1 MMKILKKISKGISFL
16 LIGLIKFYKKAISP
30 YKRSKCRYIPTCS
43 SYAIEAI
50 QKYGPVKGMYLGAK
64 RIARCNP
71 LHEGGYD
78 PVP

>member
-1 MMKILKKISKGISFL
+1 MKILKMIKKGISFL
-16 LIGLIKFYKKAISP
+16 LIGFIKFYKKAISP
-30 YKRSKCRYIPTCS
+30 YTRSKCRYIPTCS
-43 SYAIEAI
+43 AYAIEAI
-50 QKYGPVKGMYLGAK
+50 EKYGPFKGSVLAAK

>member
-1 MMKILKKISKGISFL
+1 MKILKKISKGISFL

-50 QKYGPVKGMYLGAK
+50 QKYGPVKGVYLGAK

>member
-1 MMKILKKISKGISFL
+1 MNIFKKIGKGISFL
-16 LIGLIKFYKKAISP
+16 LIGFIKFYKKAISP

-50 QKYGPVKGMYLGAK
+50 QKYGPVKGTYLGIK
-64 RIARCNP
+64 RILRCNP

>member
-1 MMKILKKISKGISFL
+1 MNIFKKISKGISFL
-16 LIGLIKFYKKAISP
+16 LIGFIKFYKKAISP

-50 QKYGPVKGMYLGAK
+50 QKYGPVKGSYLGIK
-64 RIARCNP
+64 RILRCNP

>member
-1 MMKILKKISKGISFL
+1 MKIFKKIGKGISFL

-50 QKYGPVKGMYLGAK
+50 QKYGPVKGSYLGIK
-64 RIARCNP
+64 RILRCNP

>member
-1 MMKILKKISKGISFL
+1 MKILKKISKGISFL

-30 YKRSKCRYIPTCS
+30 YKRSRCRYIPTCS

-50 QKYGPVKGMYLGAK
+50 QKYGPVKGTYLGAK

>member
-1 MMKILKKISKGISFL
+1 MNIFKKIGKGISFL
-16 LIGLIKFYKKAISP
+16 LIGFIKFYKKAISP

-50 QKYGPVKGMYLGAK
+50 QKYGPVKGSYLGIK
-64 RIARCNP
+64 RILRCNP

>member
-1 MMKILKKISKGISFL
+1 MKILKKISKGISFL
-16 LIGLIKFYKKAISP
+16 LIGLIKFYKVAISP
-30 YKRSKCRYIPTCS
+30 YKRSRCRYIPTCS

>member
-1 MMKILKKISKGISFL
+1 MKILKKISKGISFL

-30 YKRSKCRYIPTCS
+30 YKRSRCRYIPTCS

>member
-1 MMKILKKISKGISFL
+1 MIVLKKISKGISFL
-16 LIGLIKFYKKAISP
+16 LIGFIKFYKQAISP

>member
-1 MMKILKKISKGISFL
+1 MNIFKKISKGISFL
-16 LIGLIKFYKKAISP
+16 LIGFIKFYKKAISP

-50 QKYGPVKGMYLGAK
+50 QKYGPVKGGYLGIK
-64 RIARCNP
+64 RILRCNP

>member
-1 MMKILKKISKGISFL
+1 MKILKKISKGISFL

>member
-1 MMKILKKISKGISFL
+1 MKVLKMIKKGISFL
-16 LIGLIKFYKKAISP
+16 LIGFIKFYKKAISP

-50 QKYGPVKGMYLGAK
+50 QKYGPFKGSVLAAK

-78 PVP
+78 PVL

>member
-1 MMKILKKISKGISFL
+1 MIVLKKISKGISFL
-16 LIGLIKFYKKAISP
+16 LIGFIKFYKKAISP
-30 YKRSKCRYIPTCS
+30 YTRSKCRYIPTCS

-50 QKYGPVKGMYLGAK
+50 QKYGPVKGTGLAIK